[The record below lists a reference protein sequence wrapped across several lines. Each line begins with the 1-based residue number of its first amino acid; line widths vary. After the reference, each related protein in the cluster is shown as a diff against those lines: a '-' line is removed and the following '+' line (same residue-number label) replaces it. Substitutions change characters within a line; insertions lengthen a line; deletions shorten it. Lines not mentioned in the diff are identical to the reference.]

1 MRKKFKKINQW
12 SKLCVRCTYSELAMI
27 LGDGGDRDVVE
38 VVKRFPLTSVLVLQV
53 NFPPER
59 CCFHAEP

>member
-1 MRKKFKKINQW
+1 MRKKFLKINQW

-38 VVKRFPLTSVLVLQV
+38 VVKRFPLTSV
-53 NFPPER
+53 
-59 CCFHAEP
+59 CFSAAGQLPT

>member
-1 MRKKFKKINQW
+1 MRKKFKKKINQW

-38 VVKRFPLTSVLVLQV
+38 VVKRFPLTSV
-53 NFPPER
+53 
-59 CCFHAEP
+59 CFSAAGQLPT

>member
-38 VVKRFPLTSVLVLQV
+38 VVKRFPLTCL
-53 NFPPER
+53 F
-59 CCFHAEP
+59 